1 MFELNWSEQ
10 KIYDLLR
17 NDGLSGLL
25 EARRRV
31 MQELDAEGSVLSADS
46 CHIGQDSLKRIESI
60 LTDKIRNTG
69 ALFLICSAVTHQP
82 LIECFNETDDFRTYL
97 FSSVEKAEAYRKQR
111 LAAGYD
117 TTIVEV
123 ITGKKRAEFYTAL
136 MLAGVNFIMLDP
148 NENSFLFPIQMV
160 TVIPSYDGFS
170 GLKNPL
176 QNRRLNALLSDYC
189 QRAEAGAMTHEFE
202 TIMLKALKEAYF
214 IAPIHGAEDV
224 DTGEHKE
231 ISFNYLIG
239 QQENEEGIQQLIGFA
254 FTDNFQM
261 EDWQRQHGYSEQGA
275 ICTFAGLFDV
285 LCTYRL
291 KYFILNAGTH
301 ALILD
306 STAFAKIQ
314 NL

>member
-17 NDGLSGLL
+17 DEGLSGLL
-25 EARRRV
+25 ETRCRI
-31 MQELDAEGSVLSADS
+31 MQELNGSVLSADS
-46 CHIGQDSLKRIESI
+46 RHIGQGSLKQIESI
-60 LTDKIRNTG
+60 LAEKIRNTG
-69 ALFLICSAVTHQP
+69 TLFLLCSAVTHQP
-82 LIECFNETDDFRTYL
+82 LIECFDETEDFRAYL
-97 FSSVEKAEAYRKQR
+97 FSSLEKAEAYQKRR
-111 LAAGYD
+111 LTAGYD
-117 TTIVEV
+117 AMIAEV

-148 NENSFLFPIQMV
+148 DDNSFLFPLQMV
-160 TVIPSYDGFS
+160 TSVPTYDGFT

-176 QNRRLNALLSDYC
+176 QNRKLNALLSDYC
-189 QRAEAGAMTHEFE
+189 QRAEAGTMTREFE
-202 TIMLKALKEAYF
+202 VIVLKALKEAHF

-239 QQENEEGIQQLIGFA
+239 QHENEDGVQELIGFA
-254 FTDNFQM
+254 FTDNFQL
-261 EDWQRQHGYSEQGA
+261 EDWQRQHGYPEQGA
-275 ICTFAGLFDV
+275 ICTFSGLFDI

-291 KYFILNAGTH
+291 KYFILNAGAHT
-301 ALILD
+301 LILD
-306 STAFAKIQ
+306 SIAFSKIQ